1 MQNVHDA
8 KLLRNT
14 TEQLALSLVALG
26 VKPENLCIQSL
37 IPEHTELA
45 WILDCFCSYGELS
58 RMTQFKDKTDSML
71 ATDNKAFVSA
81 GLFNYPVLQA
91 ADILLYHATHVP
103 VGEDQ
108 LQHLELTKH
117 IASRFN
123 SVTGSDYFQLPS
135 PLLSV
140 TPKIMS
146 LADPN
151 RKMSKSLGD
160 KHYLGVFDNEATVR
174 AKIRV
179 AVTDN
184 DLVATGTDSEGRS
197 VTEMQYTEGDMSS
210 GVKNLFR
217 ILSAFDV
224 DAYNEQLSLYQ
235 QGILRYGQFKQV
247 LMTAISKFTAHN
259 IEQLAIVTAN
269 KTSVLEQIRESSL
282 AKRAIAQQTLREVKD
297 LVGLF

>member
-1 MQNVHDA
+1 
-8 KLLRNT
+8 
-14 TEQLALSLVALG
+14 
-26 VKPENLCIQSL
+26 
-37 IPEHTELA
+37 
-45 WILDCFCSYGELS
+45 
-58 RMTQFKDKTDSML
+58 
-71 ATDNKAFVSA
+71 
-81 GLFNYPVLQA
+81 
-91 ADILLYHATHVP
+91 
-103 VGEDQ
+103 
-108 LQHLELTKH
+108 
-117 IASRFN
+117 
-123 SVTGSDYFQLPS
+123 
-135 PLLSV
+135 
-140 TPKIMS
+140 MS

-160 KHYLGVFDNEATVR
+160 KHYLGVFDNDATVR

-282 AKRAIAQQTLREVKD
+282 AKRAIAQQTLREVKG